1 MMMANRFFPHPTLS
15 VVVAL
20 IWLALAND
28 FSLGNVILGAIL
40 GWVIP
45 KITGAYWPD
54 TPRIRHPV
62 AILEYVAVVFYDI
75 IRSNLQVA
83 YLVLFRR
90 GDSLRSR
97 YITVPLD
104 LRTAEAITVLA
115 GTITLTPGTVTADL
129 SADGRALLV
138 HCLETDDEDATAAEI
153 KQRYERRLKE
163 IFE

>member
-1 MMMANRFFPHPTLS
+1 MTMANRFFPHPTLS
-15 VVVAL
+15 IVVAL
-20 IWLALAND
+20 IWLALVND
-28 FSLGNVILGAIL
+28 LSVGNLVLGAIL
-40 GWVIP
+40 GWIIP
-45 KITGAYWPD
+45 KVTSAYWPD
-54 TPRIRHPV
+54 TPRIRRPV
-62 AILEYVAVVFYDI
+62 VILRYLAVVLYDI
-75 IRSNLQVA
+75 IISNLQVA

-97 YITVPLD
+97 YITVQLD

-138 HCLETDDEDATAAEI
+138 HCLETDDAEATVAGI
-153 KQRYERRLKE
+153 KDRYERRLKE

>member
-1 MMMANRFFPHPTLS
+1 MRLARVFPHPTLS
-15 VVVAL
+15 VVVSL
-20 IWLALAND
+20 IWLSLIND
-28 FSLGNVILGAIL
+28 FSFGHLVLAAFL
-40 GWVIP
+40 GWAIP
-45 KITGAYWPD
+45 KFTSCYWPD
-54 TPRIRHPV
+54 APRIRHPL
-62 AILEYVAVVFYDI
+62 AILGYSAVVLYDI
-75 IRSNLQVA
+75 VISNLQVA

-90 GDSLRSR
+90 ADTLRSR

-138 HCLETDDEDATAAEI
+138 HCLETEDAEATVAQI
-153 KQRYERRLKE
+153 KDRYERRLKV